1 MEHPQS
7 LRPYKKYIFLGIIV
21 IALGVTFSN
30 AMADVFHSFGVVLIA
45 VGGLFFIIGMRKK
58 QLEDE

>member
-30 AMADVFHSFGVVLIA
+30 AMEGAFHSFGVVLIA
-45 VGGLFFIIGMRKK
+45 VGGLISIIGMRKK
-58 QLEDE
+58 QLKDE

>member
-30 AMADVFHSFGVVLIA
+30 AMEGTFHSFGVVLIA
-45 VGGLFFIIGMRKK
+45 IGGLFFIIGMRKK